1 MRLAKIEEYLQTIL
15 PEKVN
20 KNWKEA
26 VMGPAVVK
34 DEFLDQINAPA
45 RDLLSRGGK
54 RWRPLLMM
62 LFYNL
67 YRPDDEI
74 LPLTPLVELPHNGS
88 LIIDDIE
95 DSSDFRR
102 GKPAVHLL
110 YGTDLA
116 INTGNFLYFLPHICI
131 DTCSFPDEIKLAAY
145 SYYNESVTKLHVGQ
159 GLDILW
165 HRDKDYIPSVDEYMT
180 MCSFKT
186 GCLAQLSGRLGVR
199 AGGGS
204 EETAL
209 AMGKACKQMG
219 VGFQILDDVTNLT
232 TGNPGKKRGDD
243 IVEGKKSLPVIL
255 CSRLGGDMTRLKE
268 IFAYAGEQGIE
279 KAGDAVEEAIALIKV
294 TGAIDKAK
302 EKALSILEE
311 SRKTIMNSYPASPVL
326 DEISTLFS
334 SFLKPKKG
342 ENR

>member
-26 VMGPAVVK
+26 VMGPVAVK
-34 DEFLDQINAPA
+34 DEFLNQINEPA

-67 YRPDDEI
+67 YRSDDDI

-110 YGTDLA
+110 YGTDLS
-116 INTGNFLYFLPHICI
+116 INTGNFLYFLPHVCI
-131 DTCSFPDEIKLAAY
+131 DLCSFPDEIKLAAY
-145 SYYNESVTKLHVGQ
+145 RYYNESVTKLHIGQ

-165 HRDKDYIPSVDEYMT
+165 HRDKDYIPSVDEYMA
-180 MCSFKT
+180 MCGFKT
-186 GCLAQLSGRLGVR
+186 GDLAQLSGRLGVR

-219 VGFQILDDVTNLT
+219 IGFQILDDVTNLT

-255 CSRLGGDMTRLKE
+255 CSQLGGDMIRLKE
-268 IFAYAGEQGIE
+268 IFAYAGEYGIE
-279 KAGDAVEEAIALIKV
+279 KAGDAVEEAIVLIGA
-294 TGAIDKAK
+294 TGAIEKAK
-302 EKALSILEE
+302 EKALSILKE
-311 SRKTIMNSYPASPVL
+311 SRNTIMDSYPASPVL